1 MPDITYVI
9 GANLKKMI
17 QIAVPALTIYFMF
30 QSWGTVIWFIFW
42 QWYQI
47 KNIILDYPTL
57 KLAYLSYCHAH
68 RNIDM
73 SSLLKTGIKYLFFR
87 CLF

>member
-1 MPDITYVI
+1 MPDMYYII
-9 GANLKKMI
+9 GPTLKKMV
-17 QIAVPALTIYFMF
+17 QISV
-30 QSWGTVIWFIFW
+30 SWLFILCFKVEGHFTFW

-47 KNIILDYPTL
+47 QNIILDYPTL

-73 SSLLKTGIKYLFFR
+73 SPLLKTGIKYLFFR